1 MAPDPI
7 SPDTARRSTWDDGCT
22 VWHLV
27 DRSDLSVV
35 QESLAAGSATRTH
48 AHDRS
53 REYFHVLSGR
63 AVVAVGPRTTEVT
76 AGSGIEIPPRVRHQ
90 IRNETDE
97 ELLLLVVSAPK
108 VTSGRHAHRAR
119 PLRRDYGGVVV
130 GSYLRPTRPGDLDTV
145 VEIESAQDT
154 GQWLGEGGREW
165 HEQVLQAPDKEHWVL
180 VDRLDRVVAFG
191 ILAALDRPDEVELR
205 RMVVAPEGRGQGLGR
220 LLLRQLLE
228 HAAGRPHVRRVWLDV
243 GADNARARSLY
254 RAFGFVE
261 REAPPGAV
269 LLENGLYMEWC
280 PDGR

>member
-1 MAPDPI
+1 MVPDPI
-7 SPDTARRSTWDDGCT
+7 SPDTARRSTFDDGCT

-27 DRSDLSVV
+27 DRADLSVV
-35 QESLAAGSATRTH
+35 QESVPARSETRTH

-63 AVVAVGPRTTEVT
+63 AVVSVGPQTAQVE
-76 AGSGIEIPPRVRHQ
+76 AGSGIEVPPRVRHQ

-108 VTSGRHAHRAR
+108 VTTGRHSHRAR

-130 GSYLRPTRPGDLDTV
+130 GTYLRPTRVGDLDVV

-165 HEQVLQAPDKEHWVL
+165 HEQVLQDPDKEHWVL

-191 ILAALDRPDEVELR
+191 ILAALDSPDEVELR

-220 LLLRQLLE
+220 LLLRKLLE
-228 HAAGRPHVRRVWLDV
+228 QAAGSPQVKRVWLDV
-243 GADNARARSLY
+243 GADNTRARSLY
-254 RAFGFVE
+254 RTFGFVE
-261 REAPPGAV
+261 REAPPGAI

-280 PDGR
+280 PDRH